1 MQVKFVKIGL
11 NKFMQFGILAFRA
24 LERMGHWPTVKK
36 IMWYKFRRP
45 ALDSQ
50 IYINKVHTLNG
61 NRKSTSYSPQITW
74 QQS

>member
-36 IMWYKFRRP
+36 LCGTNLGDQHLTHKF
-45 ALDSQ
+45 
-50 IYINKVHTLNG
+50 T
-61 NRKSTSYSPQITW
+61 
-74 QQS
+74 